1 MVLLQKVNPSMFCKV
16 YPLLQKLDASL
27 GENTW
32 YRIFSYQWRQA
43 ENYCGYGLFD
53 KDEIVG
59 FLGLIFSQRNIHQST
74 ERFCNIS
81 SWIVKE
87 SYRGYSLTLMHPLIK
102 LKDYTLT
109 DLSSLHE
116 LFPLARRMG
125 FQKLDAKLTVLSPF
139 FLPGL
144 RKRLDAIQI
153 VHNPELIQVHLGPSD
168 LTLFSDHQSY
178 DCCHHLLIRSAA
190 QSCYVIYTVQRS
202 HFPYCYIQ
210 SISNPD
216 LFAQQSLEIR
226 SAITDRHRLRL
237 LLVDSRLV
245 KNLDLPWTVELPMQF
260 TKLYK
265 SERLAPQQID
275 NLYSEL
281 VLLNFN
287 LLPHSIIEIAKEI
300 VRPKAAY

>member
-1 MVLLQKVNPSMFCKV
+1 MVSLQKVTPSMFPKV
-16 YPLLQKLDASL
+16 YPLLCKLDASL
-27 GENTW
+27 GENIW
-32 YRIFSYQWRQA
+32 YQIFSYQWGQA

-53 KDEIVG
+53 EDEIVG
-59 FLGLIFSQRNIHQST
+59 FLGLVFSQRNIHQST

-87 SYRGYSLTLMHPLIK
+87 SYRGHSLTLMHPLMK

-109 DLSSLHE
+109 DLSSLQE

-125 FQKLDAKLTVLSPF
+125 FHALDTNLTVLSPF
-139 FLPGL
+139 LFPEI
-144 RKRLDAIQI
+144 RKPLDAIQI
-153 VHNPELIQVHLGPSD
+153 LHDPILIQSHLSPSD
-168 LTLFSDHQSY
+168 LRLCGDHQSY
-178 DCCHHLLIRSAA
+178 DYCQHLLIRRAA
-190 QSCYVIYTVQRS
+190 QYCYVIYTVQRS

-210 SISNPD
+210 FISNPG
-216 LFAQQSLEIR
+216 LFAQQSIEIR
-226 SAITDRHRLRL
+226 RAIADRQKLRL

-245 KNLDLPWTVELPMQF
+245 KELHLPWTVELPMPF
-260 TKLYK
+260 IKLYR
-265 SERLAPQQID
+265 SERLTPPQID

-287 LLPHSIIEIAKEI
+287 LLPRSIIEIAKGM